1 MKNVLDAIT
10 GMITLI
16 HQVTEDKRIPE
27 DVRKEYLKKFN
38 KTIKEAG
45 SSKQASVKDAFIM
58 PFFHD
63 LKALKNKHE

>member
-10 GMITLI
+10 GMTTLI

-45 SSKQASVKDAFIM
+45 SSK
-58 PFFHD
+58 
-63 LKALKNKHE
+63 